1 MLVIAHRGYHAKFS
15 ENTRAAFE
23 AAIAIGVDGIEI
35 DVRICRDGSIVIVH
49 DRVVSGKAVAKLTHS
64 ELEHE
69 IGHKVPTLDET
80 LECFPRIMWN
90 IEIKTTEALE
100 LVIGIL
106 EKYQTNR
113 QILVTS
119 FHHDVVEIC
128 ASILKVDCGLLVAHR
143 PQKLNSLLESCR
155 DNSRINHIVWDYN
168 ILDVVLLK
176 QATSSGYRNFVYGL
190 ATKAECDYCKGID
203 VDGVITD
210 NPDLLLDNR

>member
-23 AAIAIGVDGIEI
+23 AAMALGVDGIEI
-35 DVRICRDGSIVIVH
+35 DVRICSDGSIVLVH
-49 DRVVSGKAVAKLTHS
+49 DRVIFGKAVANLTHS

-69 IGHKVPTLDET
+69 IGYKVPTLDET
-80 LECFPRIMWN
+80 LERFPRIMWN
-90 IEIKTTEALE
+90 IEIKTAEALE
-100 LVIGIL
+100 LVIGVL
-106 EKYQTNR
+106 EKYQTDR

-119 FHHDVVEIC
+119 FRHDVVEIC

-143 PQKLNSLLESCR
+143 PQKLKSLLESCR

-168 ILDVVLLK
+168 ILDSVLLK
-176 QATSSGYRNFVYGL
+176 ETASSGYHNFVYGL
-190 ATKAECDYCKGID
+190 ATKVEYDYCKGID

-210 NPDLLLDNR
+210 DPALLLENR